1 MALKLPQDREMAMK
15 VMDLHQSRQERLLD
29 MGFIGRLVGGG
40 AVHKPGNIFALVI
53 IFTHDSDLPRK
64 EIIFSLISVITLS
77 LGYYFGKKSE

>member
-1 MALKLPQDREMAMK
+1 MAMK

-40 AVHKPGNIFALVI
+40 AVHKPGNIVVLVVFLCFLFALVI